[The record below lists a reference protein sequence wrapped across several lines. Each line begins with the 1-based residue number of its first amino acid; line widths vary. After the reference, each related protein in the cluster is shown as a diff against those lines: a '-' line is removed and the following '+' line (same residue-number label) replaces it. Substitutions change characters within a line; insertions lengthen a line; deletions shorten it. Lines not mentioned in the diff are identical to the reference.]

1 MIDFNITPINLE
13 IKEKLQSKID
23 GKTKPIG
30 ALGQL
35 EELALQIGLIQQ
47 STSPELKKPHIV
59 VFAGDHGIAKT
70 GLVNPYPQEVTFQ
83 MVMNFI
89 LGGAA
94 INVLAKQ
101 NNIAIKVV
109 DAGVNHDFGNL
120 PGLVNAKIA
129 LGTKNYLEEPA
140 MSAEQANK
148 AIQKGANIVEEIFTN
163 GCNVIGFGEMGI
175 GNTSSAALI
184 MHYICDT
191 PLENCVGKGTGT
203 NIKQQE
209 NKLQTLK
216 KAVYKHKDI
225 NIEDHFSILT
235 TFGGLEIAQ
244 ICGGMLK
251 AAEKKMTILVDGFIT
266 TAALLIASKIN
277 PNILPYCIFTHCS
290 DEKGHQAMLE
300 FLNSKPILQL
310 NMRLGEGS
318 GAAVA
323 YPIVL
328 AACTFLNQM
337 ASFESAGVSQA
348 K

>member
-23 GKTKPIG
+23 GKTKPVG

-89 LGGAA
+89 SGGAA

-101 NNIAIKVV
+101 NNIAVKVV

-140 MSAEQANK
+140 MSTEQANE
-148 AIQKGANIVEEIFTN
+148 AIQMGANIVEEIFTN

-184 MHYICDT
+184 MHYICDM

-203 NIKQQE
+203 NLKQQKT
-209 NKLQTLK
+209 KLQTLK
-216 KAVYKHKDI
+216 KAVDKHKNSNI
-225 NIEDHFSILT
+225 NNHFSILT

-251 AAEKKMTILVDGFIT
+251 AAEKRMTILVDGFIT

-290 DEKGHQAMLE
+290 DEKGHRAMLE
-300 FLNSKPILQL
+300 FLNSKPILHL